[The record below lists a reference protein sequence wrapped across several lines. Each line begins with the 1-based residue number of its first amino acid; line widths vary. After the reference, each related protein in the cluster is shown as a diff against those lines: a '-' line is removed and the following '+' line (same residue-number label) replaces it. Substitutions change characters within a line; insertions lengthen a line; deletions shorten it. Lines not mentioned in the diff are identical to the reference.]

1 MKTSFV
7 ASSVFL
13 FLMAKAA
20 FSADTIKVGE
30 LTDPTI
36 WSSGALPTSTER
48 AVLEA
53 NGPYT

>member
-20 FSADTIKVGE
+20 FSAEVDTTKVGE
-30 LTDPTI
+30 LFGLAELCPHLPN
-36 WSSGALPTSTER
+36 ALGFRQTAPI
-48 AVLEA
+48 
-53 NGPYT
+53 P